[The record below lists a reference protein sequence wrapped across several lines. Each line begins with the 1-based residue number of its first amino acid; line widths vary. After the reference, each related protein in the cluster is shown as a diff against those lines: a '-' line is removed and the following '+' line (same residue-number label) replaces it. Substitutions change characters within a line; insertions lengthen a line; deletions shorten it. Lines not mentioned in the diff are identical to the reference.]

1 MASNRT
7 HYVSNE
13 DLFKNLMAYQLA
25 LKEAKAR
32 RQPLPRLPDAVGEA
46 FLKIADRLVRKP
58 NFASYTFREDMVA
71 DAVEN
76 CCQYVG
82 NFDAAESKNP
92 FSYFTQI
99 IYFAFL
105 RRINREKKHLYVKY
119 KAMEF
124 QLQGGK
130 SVIAPQHEEGTSSG
144 SKDNLYENIQ
154 EFIHA
159 FEFTQDQKKR
169 DESTKAA
176 TRRKLAKK
184 EPKSNSRIKNHL
196 TMFLE

>member
-1 MASNRT
+1 MASTRT

-13 DLFKNLMAYQLA
+13 ELFKNLMEYQTA
-25 LKEAKAR
+25 LRNAKSR
-32 RQPLPRLPDAVGEA
+32 KQPIPRLPDSVGEA
-46 FLKIADRLVRKP
+46 FLKIADRLARKP
-58 NFASYTFREDMVA
+58 NFASYTFREDMIA

-119 KAMEF
+119 KAMEL

-130 SVIAPQHEEGTSSG
+130 SLITPQHEEGTSSG

-159 FEFTQDQKKR
+159 FEVTYDQKKR

-176 TRRKLAKK
+176 KRRKLIKK
-184 EPKSNSRIKNHL
+184 EKTPNSRIKNYL
-196 TMFLE
+196 TMLLE